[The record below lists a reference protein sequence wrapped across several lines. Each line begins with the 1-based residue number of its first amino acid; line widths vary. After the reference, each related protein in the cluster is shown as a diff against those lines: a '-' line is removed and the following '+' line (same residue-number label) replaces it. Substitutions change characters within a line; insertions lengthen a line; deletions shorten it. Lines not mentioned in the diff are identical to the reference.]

1 MVSAFLLLDAL
12 QDLPDDLLGFPGF
25 DVAIKMVPQNR
36 PSMIR
41 DEMPVDERGQV
52 PLALLALVVLVAPGC
67 EGVPGQDQGVVQGSD
82 DVRPLFIGFVLQFRA
97 SQIVSDRIASGFSLS
112 EPASQDG

>member
-1 MVSAFLLLDAL
+1 MLPLFLPLDAL

-52 PLALLALVVLVAPGC
+52 PLALLALVVLVAPGR
-67 EGVPGQDQGVVQGSD
+67 EGVPGQGQGVVQGSG
-82 DVRPLFIGFVLQFRA
+82 DVRLLLIGLALQLRA
-97 SQIVSDRIASGFSLS
+97 
-112 EPASQDG
+112 P